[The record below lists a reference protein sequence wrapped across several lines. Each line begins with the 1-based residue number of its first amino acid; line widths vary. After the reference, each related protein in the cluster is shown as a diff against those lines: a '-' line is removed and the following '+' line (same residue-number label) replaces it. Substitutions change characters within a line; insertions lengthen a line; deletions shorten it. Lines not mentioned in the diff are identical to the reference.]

1 MLKFIFKKEQQMIKI
16 AEQCLKIMFL
26 WTAERET
33 MNEVNV
39 LNAAYPTLELPV
51 TAAGY

>member
-1 MLKFIFKKEQQMIKI
+1 MIKI

-26 WTAERET
+26 RTAERET

-39 LNAAYPTLELPV
+39 LNAAYATLELPV